1 MSDKILIVED
11 EVRIVRTLRL
21 YLEQAGFVVTAVH
34 DGTQAIPAFRQ
45 ERPSLILLDLN
56 LPGQDGLD
64 ICRTLR
70 RFGNVPIIML
80 TARTEEMDRLIG
92 LELGADDYI
101 SKPFSPREV
110 VARVRAVLRRTQGS
124 LANSDLLQAGAL
136 QLDVAAYRAWIDE
149 QLLDLTQTE
158 FELLATLMRH
168 KGRVLSR
175 SQLLEAVQGGAH
187 EELERTIDQ
196 HIKNLR
202 RKLKDV
208 VGDLPVINTI
218 YGVGYRLDEVEYRH
232 A

>member
-11 EVRIVRTLRL
+11 EIRIVRTLRL
-21 YLEQAGFVVTAVH
+21 YLEQAGFAVTAVY
-34 DGTQAIPAFRQ
+34 DGSQAVAAFRQ
-45 ERPSLILLDLN
+45 ERPSLVLLDLN

-64 ICRTLR
+64 ICRTFR
-70 RFGNVPIIML
+70 RMGNVPIIML

-124 LANSDLLQAGAL
+124 MASAEILQAGAL
-136 QLDVAAYRAWIDE
+136 QLDLAAYRVWIDGH
-149 QLLDLTQTE
+149 LLDLTQTE
-158 FELLATLMRH
+158 FELLTTLMRN

-175 SQLLEAVQGGAH
+175 AQLLQAVQGVAH
-187 EELERTIDQ
+187 EEFERAIDQ
-196 HIKNLR
+196 HIKNVR
-202 RKLKDV
+202 RKLKDA
-208 VGDLPVINTI
+208 VGNVSIINTI
-218 YGVGYRLDEVEYRH
+218 YGVGYRLDEVELPH

>member
-11 EVRIVRTLRL
+11 EIRIVRTLRL
-21 YLEQAGFVVTAVH
+21 YLEQAGFAVTAVY
-34 DGTQAIPAFRQ
+34 DGSQAVAAFRQ
-45 ERPSLILLDLN
+45 ERPSLVLLDLN

-64 ICRTLR
+64 ICRILR
-70 RFGNVPIIML
+70 RMGNVPIIML

-124 LANSDLLQAGAL
+124 MASAEILQAGAL
-136 QLDVAAYRAWIDE
+136 QLDLAAYRVWIDGH
-149 QLLDLTQTE
+149 LLDLTQTE
-158 FELLATLMRH
+158 FELLTTLMRN

-175 SQLLEAVQGGAH
+175 AQLLQAVQGVAH
-187 EELERTIDQ
+187 EEFERAIDQ
-196 HIKNLR
+196 HIKNVR
-202 RKLKDV
+202 RKLKDA
-208 VGDLPVINTI
+208 VGNVPIINTI
-218 YGVGYRLDEVEYRH
+218 YGVGYRLDEVELPH

>member
-34 DGTQAIPAFRQ
+34 DGAQAVPAFRQ

-64 ICRTLR
+64 VCRSLR
-70 RFGNVPIIML
+70 RLGDVPIIML

-124 LANSDLLQAGAL
+124 LASANLLQAGAL
-136 QLDVAAYRAWIDE
+136 QLDLAAYRVWIDGH
-149 QLLDLTQTE
+149 LLDLTQTE

-168 KGRVLSR
+168 KGHVMSR
-175 SQLLEAVQGGAH
+175 AQLLQALQGVAH
-187 EELERTIDQ
+187 EELDQ
-196 HIKNLR
+196 HIKNVR
-202 RKLKDV
+202 RKLKEA
-208 VGDLPVINTI
+208 VGDVPIINTI
-218 YGVGYRLDEVEYRH
+218 YGVGYRLDEVELPH